1 MKCPNCKTEIG
12 ENELACPNCKKVL
25 RLKCSNCGNITKNT
39 ICEKCGSVILNKCYK
54 CGKLNSTALEKCP
67 NCGMDIN
74 ASIGLR
80 ESVIE
85 EFAVLTIDITNF
97 DDIKSAF
104 KSEKIKNQFKTN
116 LYSLVKKTAYQKKL
130 RTQFFENTFIIRFC
144 KDYSFVESCKSA
156 IDFSVFVAQSITE
169 INQKLFDAKGIALK
183 VQMAIQKRDIYS
195 KPEEYKS
202 GVNIDVV
209 YSSSGVTI
217 YNNIETIVD
226 SYVYQATKEE
236 YPFQSLSALYIK
248 NRMVMFFELVLSK
261 IIKPEDKKEL
271 KKAVKLPKYADYVP
285 EEEPDESVLINF
297 SGLNCTFSRA
307 KEESVTAELR
317 KINAKNPQNT
327 IISIKGDERK
337 EKLSELSNET
347 LSNVFE
353 GCKIVRFSCFDKN
366 KYSAFGLLKQIVFEY
381 YSINEET
388 FLLNPKNY
396 ENKINNKNLLDLINM
411 SPTNKAHP
419 EDVRFGY
426 FETFR
431 DFIAAIPYK
440 TIFVIEDFEYID
452 ESSLEILKY
461 IIDNKFLGNIG
472 FVVSYSKDFSLHRK
486 IPKLMTSNNYFE
498 IELSPSANKTILTN
512 QIDKLK
518 NIKDSF
524 FLEKILE
531 NTKGSYLY
539 FNQAL
544 KYLLD
549 DGIIEQKNNTYSIKE
564 ERMIVIPK
572 DLDELVQKR
581 LAHLQYLESYFELF
595 GLMLLI
601 SEKIPVAV
609 IQMFEIQNSAK
620 ILKYLEKE
628 DFILFTQEKE
638 IYIKHYNLFK
648 QNFLNLCEP
657 EKLEKLAKLL
667 LEKIYIN
674 IEASNVK
681 KAELLEY
688 AKLKKEAFA
697 QWHSL
702 AMISG
707 QLGDFCAYLNC
718 TNKFL
723 SLVDNVIDENTDKT
737 VEQIKTE
744 VYFELSLMLY
754 KYYPDKIMNFLEMFL
769 DKLENDKDEPKIQE
783 IANRLVQSCILS
795 GNYRNALDYIGKIIS
810 KIQKSSF
817 NPEDKSFNINYF
829 LINLVTIEIYFNL
842 GRLNECIEL
851 GDELFKYITP
861 KTDLERYLPENISKK
876 QFEDAILDALIFTNL
891 SCIIQL
897 RPDRKERLQKT
908 IRELPQKYTCFLLL
922 GLISDLLEGKNIRDE
937 LAQIAQS
944 KFTDKY
950 SELFLF
956 VIQGILALT
965 ENNFNEFG
973 NCIYNAKIRAEDMY
987 LHQFKYFCDLMI
999 GYAYLNLGNTK
1010 KAKQIFYDV
1019 LDTSSEKS
1027 MKNIAYTSWFM
1038 TAKAEYFDK
1047 NIPVAAE
1054 ILNNSI
1060 LRMEKDTD
1068 ISDLFM
1074 ILFKLLSS
1082 EIILTT
1088 GQSGLFEKALYNTEQ
1103 IFDLSVKHKMHLY
1116 LMQIADMLIFIYNQ
1130 ILSSTQSKD
1139 IADAMQRKIQN
1150 LQQTMSAIFNV
1161 S

>member
-12 ENELACPNCKKVL
+12 ENELACHKCKKVL

-317 KINAKNPQNT
+317 KINAKNTQNP

-388 FLLNPKNY
+388 FLLNPQNY

-609 IQMFEIQNSAK
+609 IQMLEVQNSAK

-638 IYIKHYNLFK
+638 ICIKHYNLFK
-648 QNFLNLCEP
+648 QNFLNLCEQ
-657 EKLEKLAKLL
+657 EKLEELAKLL